1 MNILRVI
8 VLGAI
13 TIRIA
18 SLPALFLEALQKRDE
33 AKMKECFNQNFDLRR
48 EIWGDEALGRPNLQM
63 IEVRMK
69 VGCYSDC
76 S

>member
-1 MNILRVI
+1 MNILI
-8 VLGAI
+8 ISALDAI

-18 SLPALFLEALQKRDE
+18 LLPARFMEALQKRDE
-33 AKMKECFNQNFDLRR
+33 VMMKECFNHNFDLRR

-63 IEVRMK
+63 IEVRVRMD
-69 VGCYSDC
+69 CDSDC

>member
-1 MNILRVI
+1 MNILI
-8 VLGAI
+8 ISALDAI

-18 SLPALFLEALQKRDE
+18 LLPARCMEALQKRDE
-33 AKMKECFNQNFDLRR
+33 VMMKECFNLNFDLRR

-63 IEVRMK
+63 IEVRVRMD
-69 VGCYSDC
+69 CDSDC